1 MSRVGG
7 PTMLRNPQLV
17 QQNLQTQETG
27 THDAQ
32 TQNSGQTTSE
42 SGGNQRV
49 STNQERR
56 SRIAERQ
63 FEGQAREIN
72 VRTQLGSPQHDR
84 MAPGREDVQRILRE
98 QQQHPAVGPQRQGAL
113 TNLDGTER
121 TTRAPQTPETTDVTQ
136 DPSFRA
142 LPEATRN
149 RLAQSISTNPQ
160 TSSQLQQVMYHSL
173 YNDLSTEQ
181 RTRLLN
187 VFANSDARGRE
198 SLPTLMERR
207 VVVGTGDPPPTTP
220 ALLSGDNTRNRT
232 TLLENL
238 DRLATQPMQSG
249 LANRQG
255 EVLGRV
261 IQETAEPTWRVDQGI
276 TGTCVGTSIQHHL
289 LRHTPSEYARIIGG
303 LSSPD
308 RSVTLA
314 NLSRMHAAINDTAL
328 PATVTMPWGNPPVP
342 TTLNDPRSVTER
354 MFQSAVQQYG
364 ARLQRGP
371 DYQFNADT
379 NRTGLWDNQTAHVMR
394 GIYNRDYSFHPAGA
408 RGISNA
414 TADPT
419 EQADMRQQLARN
431 VRSEIQSGQGPVPVH
446 LVWGSHGHGLH
457 EVSVERVENGRV
469 YFRNPWGSRDPGS
482 GQLIANPNYH
492 DGQRISDPPRRVEDS
507 QSGLE
512 SMTLEDFR
520 RRLNGATLGPPVG
533 G

>member
-1 MSRVGG
+1 
-7 PTMLRNPQLV
+7 MLRNPQPV
-17 QQNLQTQETG
+17 HQNSQIQETG
-27 THDAQ
+27 TRQAQ
-32 TQNSGQTTSE
+32 TQNSGQTTNE

-49 STNQERR
+49 STDQERR

-72 VRTQLGSPQHDR
+72 VRTQFGSRQHDR
-84 MAPGREDVQRILRE
+84 MAPGGREDVRRILSE
-98 QQQHPAVGPQRQGAL
+98 QQQHAPVVPQHQGRLA
-113 TNLDGTER
+113 NLDGTER
-121 TTRAPQTPETTDVTQ
+121 ETRVPETSETIDVTQ
-136 DPSFRA
+136 DASFRA

-149 RLAQSISTNPQ
+149 RLTQIISTEPQ
-160 TSSQLQQVMYHSL
+160 TSGQLQQIMNHSL

-198 SLPTLMERR
+198 SLPTLMGRR
-207 VVVGTGDPPPTTP
+207 IVVGTGDPPPTTP
-220 ALLSGDNTRNRT
+220 TLLSGDNTRNRT
-232 TLLENL
+232 TLLDNL

-249 LANRQG
+249 LANRRS

-261 IQETAEPTWRVDQGI
+261 IQETAEPTWHVDQGI
-276 TGTCVGTSIQHHL
+276 TGTCVATSIQHHL

-303 LSSPD
+303 LSSPN

-314 NLSRMHAAINDTAL
+314 NLSRMHAAINDTAQ
-328 PATVTMPWGNPPVP
+328 PAHVTRPYGNPPVP
-342 TTLNDPRSVTER
+342 TIFNDPRSVTER

-364 ARLQRGP
+364 ARLDRGP
-371 DYQFNADT
+371 EYQFNADT

-414 TADPT
+414 TADPAQQM
-419 EQADMRQQLARN
+419 EMRQQLMRN
-431 VRSEIQSGQGPVPVH
+431 VRNEIRSGQGPTPVH
-446 LVWGSHGHGLH
+446 LIWDSHGQHGLH

-482 GQLIANPNYH
+482 GQIPHYH
-492 DGQRISDPPRRVEDS
+492 DGQSIPEPLRRVEDS

-512 SMTLEDFR
+512 SMTVEEFR
-520 RRLNGATLGPPVG
+520 RRLNGATLGSPVG
-533 G
+533 S